1 MHPLHPDHRSLT
13 AAHSSPS
20 SSGPS
25 PSPNPGRPS
34 RSDQP
39 SQADRPDRPDR
50 SDRLDSLLADLGSL
64 IQRGGDTANQTYPSP
79 CSTGF
84 PQIDQLLGGG
94 FPRGCLSEITG
105 PPSSGRTSLALT
117 LLAETTRSGALAAIV
132 DRADAFDPSS
142 AASSGVDLDQVLW
155 VRAPAM
161 REALRCAERLL
172 QTEGFP
178 LILLDLIESNPSETR
193 AIQRAAWMRLSRLA
207 AGTRAALVLLSQ
219 ERLAGPQAEI
229 TLAMQPAQAHFTG
242 TPPML
247 EELEARALLV
257 RHRAA
262 PVDRAASVRL
272 VESRAA

>member
-1 MHPLHPDHRSLT
+1 MHPLHPRHPSLAAERSSLSVPSESS
-13 AAHSSPS
+13 APLHSP
-20 SSGPS
+20 GLAQS
-25 PSPNPGRPS
+25 PSPNQSGQS
-34 RSDQP
+34 KQSG
-39 SQADRPDRPDR
+39 
-50 SDRLDSLLADLGSL
+50 RLDNLLADLGSL
-64 IQRGGDTANQTYPSP
+64 IQRGGSRGNRPSPHP

-117 LLAETTRSGALAAIV
+117 LLAETTRSGALAAVI
-132 DRADAFDPSS
+132 DRADTFDPSS
-142 AASSGVDLDQVLW
+142 AVSSGVDLDQVLW

-178 LILLDLIESNPSETR
+178 LVLLDLIESQPSESR
-193 AIQRAAWMRLSRLA
+193 AIQRAAWVRLSRLA
-207 AGTRAALVLLSQ
+207 AGTRSALVLLSQ

-242 TPPML
+242 TPPLL